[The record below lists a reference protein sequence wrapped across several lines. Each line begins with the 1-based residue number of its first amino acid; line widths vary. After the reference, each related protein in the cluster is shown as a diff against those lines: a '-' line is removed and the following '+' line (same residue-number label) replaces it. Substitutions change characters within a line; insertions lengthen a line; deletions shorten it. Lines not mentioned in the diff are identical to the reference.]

1 MTANDEPTV
10 AALRRLAA
18 AHAPDDAW
26 QPDASTVLHRGRVL
40 RARRRTST
48 AAAGALVLALAIGV
62 PAALAGHGPV
72 GPVTPGQPTATT
84 SPSAAPSTAPSAT
97 ASPGPVATNAY
108 GQHTYSVGDS
118 QAAVLEVPN
127 LYAVN
132 LPQTSPSQ
140 AVAHGVGG
148 VDVTVTASGS
158 HGVTVALDASAN
170 HGKTATVDLTWPDVE
185 RASDYSTS
193 HHYPIPQVVTASTD
207 AFQYAYLVGTVPSWL
222 HDPVV
227 QLVSDTAWTL
237 PDGGTTHVAQVP
249 TFRAPTPDGR
259 LMFVITGA
267 GPMALDWLAPGHHV
281 AIAFANSNESQPF
294 VPGCEQ
300 DIGAYGCDLIP
311 MPAQYLTGEPAQFS
325 PVSDQ
330 PTGSA
335 VATASWPDVAPAPVE
350 VAPGILAATGA
361 GAAGTDGELMFTGWA
376 GATVSVLRDGTDS
389 DSLLEIIARKGG
401 ASTQATEKGF
411 LDAGRS
417 TVVSATFGAPGDGIL
432 VGGTVPPDITGVRVF
447 LAPRAGAFA
456 QAGGGTTTVVEVP
469 TFTVPPRAN
478 NPVPADRGW
487 FLAYLTGDAA
497 TRVAAATSAGPFFAG
512 DVVFAGPDGTVED
525 WSCLRAPNPA
535 CTGATRTDAASTALY
550 ATIRQLV
557 AKQVAPGR

>member
-26 QPDASTVLHRGRVL
+26 QPDAPRVLHRGRVL

-62 PAALAGHGPV
+62 PAALAGHRAT
-72 GPVTPGQPTATT
+72 GPVTPGQPTSTT
-84 SPSAAPSTAPSAT
+84 SPSVAPSTAPSAT
-97 ASPGPVATNAY
+97 TSLGPVSANAY
-108 GQHTYSVGDS
+108 GQATYAVGDA
-118 QAAVLEVPN
+118 QAAVLDVPN

-132 LPQTSPSQ
+132 VPQTLASQ

-148 VDVTVTASGS
+148 VDVTVAASGS

-170 HGKTATVDLTWPDVE
+170 HGTTATVDLAWPADE
-185 RASDYSTS
+185 RASDYSMA
-193 HHYPIPQVVTASTD
+193 HHYPIPQVVTSSTD
-207 AFQYAYLVGTVPSWL
+207 SFQYAYLVGTVPPWL

-227 QLVSDTAWTL
+227 LLVSDTAWTL
-237 PDGGTTHVAQVP
+237 PGGGTTHVAQVP

-267 GPMALDWLAPGHHV
+267 GGMALDWLAPGHHV
-281 AIAFANSNESQPF
+281 AIAFANSNEPQPF

-300 DIGAYGCDLIP
+300 DIGAYGCNLVP
-311 MPAQYLTGEPAQFS
+311 MPSQYLTGVPAQFS
-325 PVSDQ
+325 AVSDQ
-330 PTGSA
+330 PSPT
-335 VATASWPDVAPAPVE
+335 VTTTRWPAVAPAPVE

-361 GAAGTDGELMFTGWA
+361 GAAGADGGLTFTGWA
-376 GATVSVLRDGTDS
+376 GATVSVVRDGTDS
-389 DSLLEIIARKGG
+389 DSLIEIIARKGG

-432 VGGTVPPDITGVRVF
+432 VGGTAPPDMAGVRVF
-447 LAPRAGAFA
+447 LAPRVGAFA

-478 NPVPADRGW
+478 NPVPADRAW
-487 FLAYLTGDAA
+487 FLAYFTGDAA
-497 TRVAAATSAGPFFAG
+497 SRVAGTGPWFAG
-512 DVVFAGPDGTVED
+512 DIVFAGPDGAMED
-525 WSCLRAPNPA
+525 WACLRAANPA
-535 CTGATRTDAASTALY
+535 CTGPTRTDVASQAVY

-557 AKQVAPGR
+557 AKQAAPGR